1 MSIETPK
8 FNIVQK
14 DGNFEIREYQE
25 HINASV
31 EIESEYKNALN
42 EGFRILAD
50 YIFGNNRAKTSI
62 SMTAPVTEQAVNSE
76 KIEMTAPV
84 TSKKVGGAKKYL
96 ISFTMPAKYTLESLP
111 EPTNKTISIYKVA
124 PHKAVALK
132 FSGYINEEITAKKTQ
147 ELEVWLNKN
156 NLKFKSGIIVAQ
168 YNPPW
173 IPGPFR
179 KNEIIA
185 ELS

>member
-8 FNIVQK
+8 FNILQK
-14 DGNFEIREYQE
+14 DGKFEIREYQE
-25 HINASV
+25 YINASV
-31 EIESEYKNALN
+31 EIESDYKSALS

-50 YIFGNNRAKTSI
+50 YIFGNNQAKTSI
-62 SMTAPVTEQAVNSE
+62 NMTTPVTEQAAKSK

-84 TSKKVGGAKKYL
+84 TSAKLGESKKYL

-111 EPTNKTISIYKVA
+111 EPMNKSITIYKVSA
-124 PHKAVALK
+124 HKAAVLK
-132 FSGYINEEITAKKTQ
+132 FSGYLNESTSVKKTQ
-147 ELEVWLNKN
+147 EMETWLKEN
-156 NLKFKSGIIVAQ
+156 NIQAKEGFITAQ

-173 IPGPFR
+173 ILGPFR

-185 ELS
+185 KIS

>member
-14 DGNFEIREYQE
+14 DGKFEIREYQE
-25 HINASV
+25 YINASV
-31 EIESEYKNALN
+31 EIESDYKSAVN

-62 SMTAPVTEQAVNSE
+62 SMIAPVTEQTVKSK

-84 TSKKVGGAKKYL
+84 TSTKVVGDKKYL
-96 ISFTMPAKYTLESLP
+96 ISFTMPAKYTLASLP
-111 EPTNKTISIYKVA
+111 EPINKSISIYKVA

-132 FSGYINEEITAKKTQ
+132 FSGYLNESTAAKKTQ
-147 ELEVWLNKN
+147 EMEAWLKQN
-156 NLKFKSGIIVAQ
+156 NIQAKEGFITAQ

-173 IPGPFR
+173 ILGPFR

-185 ELS
+185 NLL

>member
-14 DGNFEIREYQE
+14 DGKFEIREYQE
-25 HINASV
+25 YINASV
-31 EIESEYKNALN
+31 EIESDYKSALN

-50 YIFGNNRAKTSI
+50 YIFGNNRAKSRI
-62 SMTAPVTEQAVNSE
+62 DMTAPVTEKAGKS
-76 KIEMTAPV
+76 KRIEMTVPV
-84 TSKKVGGAKKYL
+84 TSSKLGESKKYL
-96 ISFTMPAKYTLESLP
+96 VSFTMPGKYTLESLP
-111 EPTNKTISIYKVA
+111 EPTNRTISIYKVA

-132 FSGYINEEITAKKTQ
+132 FSGYVNEKTTANKTQ
-147 ELEVWLNKN
+147 DLEEWLK
-156 NLKFKSGIIVAQ
+156 KSDLQAKDDFMVAQ

-173 IPGPFR
+173 ILGPFR

-185 ELS
+185 KLS

>member
-8 FNIVQK
+8 YNIVQK
-14 DGNFEIREYQE
+14 EGQFEIREYAGY
-25 HINASV
+25 INASV
-31 EIESEYKNALN
+31 EIESDFKSAIN

-62 SMTAPVTEQAVNSE
+62 SMTAPVTEQEVKSK

-84 TSKKVGGAKKYL
+84 TSAKVGEDKRYL
-96 ISFTMPAKYTLESLP
+96 VSFTMPSKYNLESLP
-111 EPTNKTISIYKVA
+111 EPINKMISINKVA
-124 PHKAVALK
+124 AHKSAVLK
-132 FSGYINEEITAKKTQ
+132 FSGYLNEKLIARKTQ
-147 ELEVWLNKN
+147 ELELWLKKN
-156 NLKFKSGIIVAQ
+156 NLQAKSGYSAAQ

-185 ELS
+185 NLL

>member
-1 MSIETPK
+1 MAIETPR

-14 DGNFEIREYQE
+14 EGKFEIREYE
-25 HINASV
+25 EYINASV
-31 EIESEYKNALN
+31 EVESNYSGALT

-62 SMTAPVTEQAVNSE
+62 DMTTPVTEQAVKSK
-76 KIEMTAPV
+76 KIEMTTPV
-84 TSKKVGGAKKYL
+84 TSARVRGSERYL
-96 ISFTMPAKYTLESLP
+96 ISFTMPAKYTLETLP
-111 EPTNKTISIYKVA
+111 EPTNKTISFHKVP
-124 PHKAVALK
+124 PHKAAALK
-132 FSGYINEEITAKKTQ
+132 FSGYLNEKITTKKTQ
-147 ELEVWLNKN
+147 ELDEWLKIGNFHADGDFM
-156 NLKFKSGIIVAQ
+156 LAQ

-185 ELS
+185 KLS

>member
-14 DGNFEIREYQE
+14 DGKFEIREYQE
-25 HINASV
+25 YINASV
-31 EIESEYKNALN
+31 EIESDYKSALN

-50 YIFGNNRAKTSI
+50 YIFGNNREKSRI
-62 SMTAPVTEQAVNSE
+62 DMTAPVTEQTTKSR

-84 TSKKVGGAKKYL
+84 TSAKVSGDKRYI

-111 EPTNKTISIYKVA
+111 EPMNKTISMYKIA
-124 PHKAVALK
+124 PHKAAVLK
-132 FSGYINEEITAKKTQ
+132 FSGYSNEKITTKKTQ
-147 ELEVWLNKN
+147 ELEEWLKKN
-156 NLKFKSGIIVAQ
+156 NLQAKDGFGVAQ

-173 IPGPFR
+173 TLGPFR
-179 KNEIIA
+179 KNEIIVK
-185 ELS
+185 LS